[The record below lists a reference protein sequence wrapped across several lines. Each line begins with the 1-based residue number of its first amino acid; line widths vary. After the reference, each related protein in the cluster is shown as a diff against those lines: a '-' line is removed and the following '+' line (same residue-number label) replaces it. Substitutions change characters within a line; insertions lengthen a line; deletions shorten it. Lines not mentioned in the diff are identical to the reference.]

1 MGIERMSSVEIS
13 GSAGYL
19 DDVLERC
26 IQSGAF
32 QPENAAKLSE
42 YSIGASP
49 LLRNPYGGLLVK
61 IGEIASQL
69 KIDLDYRDFSTLA
82 IGAEGREE
90 FVEQAHAYLNL
101 LRQEYPRYFEKKNK
115 LISEITSF
123 SEALEMLGKVRTPDI
138 NFDSL
143 FSGSFLQ
150 VRFGKLPTAGLAKLE
165 LYNDKPYALY
175 KLSEETGFTW
185 CIYITAQQFEKD
197 VDTLF
202 KDVGFIRLRIPDYV
216 HGTANDAISYVREG
230 LESERKQSREAEEE
244 INEFVRREQDIFLM
258 LYSKAKFL
266 QDAYDLRRYAVVIR
280 GVFHVVGFITAR
292 DEAGF
297 LARFDGL
304 SHVKVQT
311 FTAGT
316 DPRLKT
322 PVRLRN
328 NWFTRPFEMFV
339 TMYGSPSYHDIDPTP
354 FVAYTYSLLFG
365 VMFGDLGQGLFIALL
380 GVYLYRKRG
389 MQLGGI
395 MSRIGFSSMVF
406 GTLYGS
412 VFGFDHLLDPVF
424 HALGF
429 EEKPIEVLHPDTTNK
444 ILVAAVALGV
454 MIILMVIVFNICIG
468 IKHRNFERVVLSQN
482 GIAGLVFYSAALYAA
497 ISAIMGRQVLSS
509 LYIVVFFI
517 LPLLLIFLKEP
528 ITRFVKLQST
538 DTIIQRSEV
547 LMDSAVLKKVDMDIP
562 ELFTTQFVTARFG
575 RIPTDSY
582 QKLQFY
588 MNEPFMLYP
597 IKSDRE
603 YIWCIYAMAVRDK
616 AEIDAIFHDLYFER
630 IYNPDEDLESNDRAE
645 QFIRACID
653 TGVSPAELPPVDSIP
668 DKQEQPQSRRKTVMQ
683 QIFPDGVAAFITESF
698 FELFEVLL
706 SFVTNT
712 MSFLRVGGFI
722 LSHAGM
728 MSVVFT
734 LSGMVGA
741 GASPVV
747 IIVGNL
753 FVMALEGLIVGIQC
767 LRLEF
772 YEMFSRFFDAEGD
785 VFAPVR
791 VSYAGSAP
799 QA

>member
-26 IQSGAF
+26 MQSGAF

-165 LYNDKPYALY
+165 LYGDKPYALY
-175 KLSEETGFTW
+175 RLSEETGFTW

-280 GVFHVVGFITAR
+280 GVFHVVGFIMAR

-304 SHVKVQT
+304 SHVKAQT

-395 MSRIGFSSMVF
+395 MSRIGVSSMVF

-412 VFGFDHLLDPVF
+412 VFGFEHLLDPVF
-424 HALGF
+424 HAMGF

-454 MIILMVIVFNICIG
+454 VMILMVIVFNICIG

-509 LYIVVFFI
+509 LYIVAFFI

-528 ITRFVKLQST
+528 ITRFIKLQST
-538 DTIIQRSEV
+538 DTIIHRSEV

-630 IYNPDEDLESNDRAE
+630 IFIPDEDLASNDRAE

-683 QIFPDGVAAFITESF
+683 QIFPDGVAAFVTESF

-791 VSYAGSAP
+791 VSYAGSAS